1 MKSWLAAYVRLY
13 HEKKTRD
20 RLTAM
25 GIESFLP
32 VQEEIHQWS
41 DRRKKIERVVIP
53 MMIFVHVDPAE
64 RAEVLTLSSVSRY
77 MVLRGQSTP
86 AVIPR
91 RADGALP
98 LHARLLRRSHRSVL
112 LPPRPRRTGA
122 SHQRPPRR
130 TGRRAGD
137 HRRQKQG
144 GGKAGYAG
152 LRPCGYAG
160 GVRGES
166 GKDGGGEMNMFHPLK
181 YNIEILNRSVASSI
195 KAFPLLI
202 QLGNPYFMGKLSPME
217 AA

>member
-86 AVIPR
+86 AVIP
-91 RADGALP
+91 
-98 LHARLLRRSHRSVL
+98 
-112 LPPRPRRTGA
+112 
-122 SHQRPPRR
+122 
-130 TGRRAGD
+130 GD

-166 GKDGGGEMNMFHPLK
+166 GKNGGGEMKDM
-181 YNIEILNRSVASSI
+181 NR
-195 KAFPLLI
+195 
-202 QLGNPYFMGKLSPME
+202 
-217 AA
+217 